1 MIDARCNCGALA
13 LSLPETPIMVAACH
27 CLECQRRTGAPFGV
41 GAFYPNEAVRI
52 SGTPKEYV
60 RVGQSGGKVRCYFC
74 PDCGSTVYWKADKLP
89 AMMGVA
95 VGAIADPNFPAPSK
109 SVFERS
115 KHPWV
120 DIKGTDVEHL
130 EHGSVPKTSG

>member
-13 LSLPETPIMVAACH
+13 LSLPETPIIVAACH

-60 RVGQSGGKVRCYFC
+60 RAGESGGKVRCYFC

-95 VGAIADPNFPAPSK
+95 VGAIADSNFPAPSK

-130 EHGSVPKTSG
+130 EHGSVPKTLS